1 MSPLLF
7 LAIAVV
13 VPLLG
18 MVVLGVSARLK
29 RSRETDDETEP
40 FRRKLESIA
49 PAESVDSP
57 GLMGKV
63 RRRRG
68 TAQKERAATEPTQG
82 PTPAQSPEST
92 RSSEPT
98 PRQRRRRK
106 PRGRTREQAAP
117 ADVAVSRPPASTS
130 IRLIERPYS
139 LPALPPM
146 SAEQDDQRP
155 LRPVARLVVRS
166 HPDATQPSSPESQP
180 ASGPAADPSAAG
192 AGLPPSPPPGLAA
205 RSPGPSSPESQP
217 AVGPAAESSTAGA
230 GPSPRPQPG
239 PAASL
244 EHPTR
249 APTPEV
255 DPGLRT
261 LRHDDAHGPHDPHAH
276 RSPAPSAP
284 YDPGRPIPS
293 APPSTPQFKGS
304 VRLVAAAPL
313 GPSARSGASP
323 RRAVPSGAVQARPAE
338 PGPERSLHQWATSHD
353 QEFDPGS

>member
-180 ASGPAADPSAAG
+180 A
-192 AGLPPSPPPGLAA
+192 
-205 RSPGPSSPESQP
+205 
-217 AVGPAAESSTAGA
+217 VGPAAESSTAGA